1 VDPSEI
7 ANMKEDQKQQIS
19 DKQEEGEV
27 QEEEFES
34 TEDKARQDLEQCEQL
49 LGIHGSTDK
58 SYDERLQELNEEK
71 EKIQENL
78 KEREREELKRVIKKN
93 KKFMKDAD
101 IVYFDKR
108 SAEDKKLKSLYDLV
122 LRAFKEKQLV
132 KESKIKQI
140 QRVETLKVEVENRN
154 KNLDKTIQSKHML
167 HSLFQSLKDKNIE
180 AYKSKDDAITSQQDA
195 KKEMTKNFEHK
206 IDSVTVN
213 YQEQLDIKQ
222 EYEIKKREL
231 EKLADEYKK
240 LEAESK
246 STIEKKEKKINDL
259 QAHINEKI
267 DKELKVLMEKF
278 NSEKARYD
286 KLTGERENINNQY
299 KDLKDKFQKY
309 LTEIESSDAKIK
321 TYATEI
327 ESLQKKI
334 GVTFRDKETIKETQD
349 QTLLKLNEMDEN
361 VEKLNNKIETI
372 QKFKAELL
380 SKLDS

>member
-1 VDPSEI
+1 
-7 ANMKEDQKQQIS
+7 MKEDQKQQIS